1 MKVLKNKLFHYS
13 LVAGKQLIK
22 INGSSFYEN
31 FTFKF
36 FKKSAAI
43 LLAFVFIF
51 TSLAVSPVK
60 TYAAEASTVKVS
72 DSATSRSRIIISSDS
87 VVDHRNSYRSAN
99 FTTASSNTRI
109 HHSMSYYISCSSANV
124 TFDIEVYRSNGTFY
138 TKQNLSANNPLASA
152 VFYLEGNTTYYFKV
166 IPSKN
171 DVKYDFAYNIY
182 YDK

>member
-1 MKVLKNKLFHYS
+1 MKTLHSN
-13 LVAGKQLIK
+13 
-22 INGSSFYEN
+22 
-31 FTFKF
+31 F

-43 LLAFVFIF
+43 LLAFAFIF

-87 VVDHRNSYRSAN
+87 VVDHMNSYRSAN

-138 TKQNLSANNPLASA
+138 TKQNLSRIILLLQP
-152 VFYLEGNTTYYFKV
+152 YFTLKV
-166 IPSKN
+166 ILLIISK
-171 DVKYDFAYNIY
+171 
-182 YDK
+182 

>member
-1 MKVLKNKLFHYS
+1 M
-13 LVAGKQLIK
+13 VAGKQLIK

-43 LLAFVFIF
+43 LLAFAFIF

-99 FTTASSNTRI
+99 FRTASSNTLI
-109 HHSMSYYISCSSANV
+109 HHGMSYYIDSKTPNARYNMQI
-124 TFDIEVYRSNGTFY
+124 FKSNGQSVVSYGLAADNSMASATFY
-138 TKQNLSANNPLASA
+138 LDS
-152 VFYLEGNTTYYFKV
+152 NTTYYIV
-166 IPSKN
+166 ITPTVSN
-171 DVKYDFAYNIY
+171 AVYDFAYNIY

>member
-1 MKVLKNKLFHYS
+1 MKTLSRN
-13 LVAGKQLIK
+13 
-22 INGSSFYEN
+22 
-31 FTFKF
+31 F
-36 FKKSAAI
+36 FKKSIAV
-43 LLAFVFIF
+43 LLAFIF
-51 TSLAVSPVK
+51 VSTSMATSSVEA
-60 TYAAEASTVKVS
+60 YAAETSVVETQTEEISSEAST
-72 DSATSRSRIIISSDS
+72 RSRLILISDS
-87 VVDHRNSYRSAN
+87 VVDKKNTYTSEK
-99 FTTASSNTRI
+99 FTTKVATSL
-109 HHSMSYYISCSSANV
+109 HHGMSYYISCSSANV